1 MKGTTLFKITWRKK
15 LFFFAIIVAL
25 IPIAISGTFIID
37 ISKTE
42 LTSSTNEELTNTAG
56 GLAKDVN
63 DLYKNWFQQLFFVK
77 NGLENPD
84 LDGSV
89 KASFVLSSVQQIDEI
104 ISMSVYFDVG
114 GKEWANAISSQ
125 KNSLL
130 EKLKEKRVD
139 AEKLLGFD
147 QNYIHALLDSNQ
159 IVGKPEYSDALSD
172 WKVVMALPVN
182 IPDAPP
188 AFLAANI
195 SLASLGKK
203 IRENPFNKKGR
214 VFIIDEYG
222 EPLFSEDKD
231 ILKNKPVI
239 NEVKKLLQSP
249 NRLQSVTNYTSKEG
263 EKIVSCYAFP
273 SNLKWAVIAEIEE
286 AKAYEAVDEMLNT
299 FLLWIL
305 IGVGIAGAGALI
317 FSSSISKPI
326 LKLGKE
332 AEKISRGDFDIKVD
346 YQASDS
352 IGVLARTLE
361 NTSKSLKESFAKIE
375 QQNKELEDYS
385 RTLEIKVDE
394 RTAEL
399 KEKNTE
405 LETTLQK
412 LKDTQNQL
420 VAHEKLASLGALTAG
435 IAHEIKNPLNFVNNF
450 AKLTGSLVEELMD
463 EIKKYQQA
471 IDANDFQLIDEIA
484 GDLILNVT
492 KINEHGKRA
501 DSIVKAM
508 LEHSRGD
515 TGEMQKVSLTEFLE
529 EFVNLAYHGMRSQDS
544 TFNVKLVKN
553 YSAPSPQLKL
563 NPQAFSRVIL
573 NICNNAFYAT
583 TKRFKKGEANY
594 EPIFTVTTKDANGEV
609 EISLKDNGT
618 GIPQSVV
625 NKIFEPFFTTKPT
638 GEGTGLGLS
647 LTYDIVTKMHNGSLV
662 VNTEE
667 NSFTEF
673 LIKLPKNI

>member
-1 MKGTTLFKITWRKK
+1 MFKITWRKK
-15 LFFFAIIVAL
+15 LFFFAIVIAL

-37 ISKTE
+37 ISKRE

-56 GLAKDVN
+56 GLAKDIN
-63 DLYKNWFQQLFFVK
+63 DLYKNWFQQLLFVK
-77 NGLENPD
+77 AGLEND
-84 LDGSV
+84 ELDGSV

-114 GKEWANAISSQ
+114 EKEWVNAISSQ
-125 KNSLL
+125 KSSLL
-130 EKLKEKRVD
+130 EKVKDKKSAQQLFEFNQ
-139 AEKLLGFD
+139 A
-147 QNYIHALLDSNQ
+147 YIRQLIDSNSV
-159 IVGKPEYSDALSD
+159 VGKPEFSNELNQ
-172 WKVVMALPVN
+172 WKIVMALPVK
-182 IPDAPP
+182 ISGAPP

-195 SLASLGKK
+195 SLTSLHKK
-203 IRENPFNKKGR
+203 ILDHSFNKKGNLF
-214 VFIIDEYG
+214 VVDETG
-222 EPLFSEDKD
+222 EPLFS
-231 ILKNKPVI
+231 INNIQLKNKPVV
-239 NEVKKLLQSP
+239 NEVIKLLQSP
-249 NRLQSVTNYTSKEG
+249 NRLQSVTNYKNESGQT
-263 EKIVSCYAFP
+263 IVSCYAFP
-273 SNLKWAVIAEIEE
+273 SNLRWAVIAEIEE
-286 AKAYEAVDEMLNT
+286 SHAYEAVDDMLNT
-299 FLLWIL
+299 FFLWIL
-305 IGVGIAGAGALI
+305 IGVVIAAVGVLI
-317 FSSSISKPI
+317 FSATISKPI
-326 LKLGKE
+326 MKLGKE
-332 AEKISRGDFDIKVD
+332 AEKISKGDFDIKVD
-346 YQASDS
+346 YHASDS

-375 QQNKELEDYS
+375 QQNRELEDYS
-385 RTLEIKVDE
+385 RTLEIKVDQ

-399 KEKNTE
+399 RDKNLE
-405 LETTLQK
+405 LESTLQK
-412 LKDTQNQL
+412 LKETQNQL
-420 VAHEKLASLGALTAG
+420 ISHEKLASLGALTAG

-450 AKLTGSLVEELMD
+450 SKLTGSLVEELMD

-471 IDANDFQLIDEIA
+471 IDAKDYELIDEIA

-515 TGEMQKVSLTEFLE
+515 TGELQKVSLSDFLD

-553 YSAPSPQLKL
+553 YATPSPQIKI

-583 TKRFKKGEANY
+583 TKRSKKREANY
-594 EPIFTVTTKDANGEV
+594 EPTFTATSKDVGNDV
-609 EISLKDNGT
+609 EISLRDNGT

-647 LTYDIVTKMHNGSLV
+647 LTYDIVTKMHNGTLI